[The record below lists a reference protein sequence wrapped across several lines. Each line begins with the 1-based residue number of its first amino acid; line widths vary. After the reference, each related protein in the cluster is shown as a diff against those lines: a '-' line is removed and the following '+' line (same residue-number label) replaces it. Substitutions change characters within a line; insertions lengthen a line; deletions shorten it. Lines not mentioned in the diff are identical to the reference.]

1 MDKGRGK
8 RMLWGGLTILMGTLF
23 LLDIAIPDPVPLVDE
38 IGTGLLTVIAAI
50 KTLKEFWAKAR
61 PTKLPNSADKGNVGD
76 GP

>member
-1 MDKGRGK
+1 MDKGSGK
-8 RMLWGGLTILMGTLF
+8 RMLWGGLTILMGLLF

-61 PTKLPNSADKGNVGD
+61 PPQLPGSDPKAGAGVDR
-76 GP
+76 